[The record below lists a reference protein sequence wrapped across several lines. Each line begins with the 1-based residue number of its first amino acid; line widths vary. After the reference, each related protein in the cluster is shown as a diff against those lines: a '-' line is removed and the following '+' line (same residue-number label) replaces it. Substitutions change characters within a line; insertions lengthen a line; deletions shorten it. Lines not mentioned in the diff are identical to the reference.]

1 MASSNIIPQD
11 GIDPFLYFVLGMLR
25 GEYEGEV
32 FSSIFEAIS
41 IKVDKERRGVGMQ
54 NFHYLPP
61 LKDLG
66 YTIQMTSPSAY
77 EILRKVIPM
86 EHPRTIR

>member
-1 MASSNIIPQD
+1 MSHNATPIQD

-25 GEYEGEV
+25 GEYKGET
-32 FSSIFEAIS
+32 FSAIFEAVL
-41 IKVDKERRGVGMQ
+41 IKVDKEHCGVGMQ
-54 NFHYLPP
+54 DFHYLPS

-66 YTIQMTSPSAY
+66 YTIWMASPSAY
-77 EILRKVIPM
+77 EILWKVIPM

>member
-1 MASSNIIPQD
+1 MRYLQD

-25 GEYEGEV
+25 GEYEGEI
-32 FSSIFEAIS
+32 FSAIFEAIS
-41 IKVDKERRGVGMQ
+41 VKVDKERRRVGMQ
-54 NFHYLPP
+54 NFHYLPS

-66 YTIQMTSPSAY
+66 YTIRMMSPSTY
-77 EILRKVIPM
+77 EILRGVIPM

>member
-1 MASSNIIPQD
+1 
-11 GIDPFLYFVLGMLR
+11 MLR

-32 FSSIFEAIS
+32 FSTIFEAIS

-54 NFHYLPP
+54 NFSYTPS

-66 YTIQMTSPSAY
+66 YTIRMTSPSAY